1 MRSVLVGTLEGKI
14 IQEDLVSDGDNIEM
28 VHK

>member
-1 MRSVLVGTLEGKI
+1 MHSVLVGTLEGKI
-14 IQEDLVSDGDNIEM
+14 IQDDLVSDGDNIEM

>member
-1 MRSVLVGTLEGKI
+1 MLEGKI
-14 IQEDLVSDGDNIEM
+14 IQDDLLSDGDNIEI

>member
-1 MRSVLVGTLEGKI
+1 MHSVLVGMLEGKI
-14 IQEDLVSDGDNIEM
+14 IQDDLLSDGDNIEI